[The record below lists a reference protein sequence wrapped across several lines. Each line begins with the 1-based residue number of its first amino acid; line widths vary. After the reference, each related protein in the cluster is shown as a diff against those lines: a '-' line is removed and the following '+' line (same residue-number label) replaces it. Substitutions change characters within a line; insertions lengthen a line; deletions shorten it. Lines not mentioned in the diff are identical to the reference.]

1 MTQLQAKF
9 IGFRSA
15 LSRSQPNPASQSG
28 RFRLGMLLAVLAVL
42 LSATGLY
49 LWREYQQFSNTPL
62 LAGNAKTD
70 QTIIFEKGSGIDAL
84 LSTLDQAGMARGQRW
99 QWRMLLRE
107 LNLSQKLKAG
117 EYQIHPKDTARTL
130 LVALSTG
137 DVVQHNITFI
147 EGMRFADLRQLLTAN
162 AAVKQTIGGLTDEA
176 VMQKI
181 GAPEALPEG
190 LFLAETYR
198 FPRGFTDVEILRKSY
213 WDLQR
218 VLKTEWAARAPELPL
233 SSPYEA
239 LILASIVEKET
250 GRAVERPQIAGV
262 FTRRLKLNMRLQTD
276 PTVIYGMGDSYD
288 GNIRRKDLTT
298 DTPFNTYT
306 RAGLPPTPIAMPGK
320 AAIHAALNPDHGK
333 SLYFVAK
340 GNGTHQFSD
349 TYEAHDAAVDTYQ
362 R

>member
-1 MTQLQAKF
+1 MSKIKNRHFFSSVKSSAKQ
-9 IGFRSA
+9 R
-15 LSRSQPNPASQSG
+15 G
-28 RFRLGMLLAVLAVL
+28 RFRLGFLLLLLAVS
-42 LSATGLY
+42 LSAAGIY

-62 LAGNAKTD
+62 LTGSSNV
-70 QTIIFEKGSGIDAL
+70 TIIFAKGSSADTL
-84 LSTLDQAGMARGQRW
+84 LETLDKAGAQRGERW
-99 QWRMLLRE
+99 QWRMLMRQLD
-107 LNLSQKLKAG
+107 LANTLKAG
-117 EYQIHPKDTARTL
+117 EYLIRPLDTPRTL
-130 LVALSTG
+130 LYAMATG
-137 DVVQHNITFI
+137 DVVQHSITVI
-147 EGMRFADLRQLLTAN
+147 EGTRFQDMRKLLTAHE
-162 AAVKQTIGGLTDEA
+162 AVEKTIGGLSDAE

-181 GAPEALPEG
+181 GAPETEPEG

-198 FPRGFTDVEILRKSY
+198 FPRGFTDIEILRKSY

-233 SSPYEA
+233 ASPYEA

-276 PTVIYGMGDSYD
+276 PTVIYGMGASYE

-298 DTPFNTYT
+298 DTPYNTYT

-320 AAIHAALNPDHGK
+320 AAIHAALNPDGGK

-349 TYEAHDAAVDTYQ
+349 TYEEHDAAVDLYQ

>member
-1 MTQLQAKF
+1 MSKINFRQLMQPQLSFAKQ
-9 IGFRSA
+9 R
-15 LSRSQPNPASQSG
+15 G
-28 RFRLGMLLAVLAVL
+28 RFRLGFLLLLLAFS
-42 LSATGLY
+42 LSAAGIY

-62 LAGNAKTD
+62 LAGSVD
-70 QTIIFEKGSGIDAL
+70 VTINFEKGSSADAL
-84 LSTLDQAGMARGQRW
+84 LETLDKVGAHSGERW
-99 QWRMLLRE
+99 QWRMLMRQLK
-107 LNLSQKLKAG
+107 LANTLKAG
-117 EYQIHPKDTARTL
+117 EYLIRPKDTPRTL
-130 LVALSTG
+130 LYAMATG
-137 DVVQHNITFI
+137 DVVQHSITFI
-147 EGMRFADLRQLLTAN
+147 EGTRFEDMRKLLTAHE
-162 AAVKQTIGGLTDEA
+162 AVKKTIGGLIDAE

-181 GAPEALPEG
+181 GAPETLPEG

-218 VLKTEWAARAPELPL
+218 VLKAEWATRAPELPL
-233 SSPYEA
+233 ASPYEA

-276 PTVIYGMGDSYD
+276 PTVIYGMGANYD

-298 DTPFNTYT
+298 DTPYNTYT

-320 AAIHAALNPDHGK
+320 AAIHAALNPDGGK

-349 TYEAHDAAVDTYQ
+349 TYEEHDAAVDLYQ